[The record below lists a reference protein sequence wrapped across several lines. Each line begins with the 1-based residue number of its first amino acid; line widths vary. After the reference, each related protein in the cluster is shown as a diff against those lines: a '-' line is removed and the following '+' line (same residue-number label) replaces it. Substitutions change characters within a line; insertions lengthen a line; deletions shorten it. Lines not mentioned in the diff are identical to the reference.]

1 MNNYGINQRNA
12 IGTLGRHGSF
22 TSGTCGAGSS
32 ENRESGEVVP
42 TMDSSAAW
50 TDACVR
56 PGGVPLSC
64 STCHFAIS
72 LCSPCGT
79 PNGGDG
85 IIAPAGWPECSRA
98 CAGFVM

>member
-1 MNNYGINQRNA
+1 MNNYGRNQRNA

-56 PGGVPLSC
+56 PSVAVHATSPSPGV
-64 STCHFAIS
+64 HRVAHQMV
-72 LCSPCGT
+72 
-79 PNGGDG
+79 
-85 IIAPAGWPECSRA
+85 
-98 CAGFVM
+98 VMG